1 MKSENWKSFYGPCY
15 LKRLDLPTQTFTLT
29 ASFSG
34 WFNEKNPDYE
44 FVVFFC
50 CEFKNIIRCSS
61 VNGCQVLPAVHKRS
75 TLHQFSTFCY
85 IKKVTGVSEEFTGQ
99 SNYCSRS
106 HIVRCFQSLVF
117 LLIFFKLPL
126 VVIIINYFC
135 FFSSHYKFC
144 QKLLW
149 LSHLSAAFWVFCRSN
164 YQFSP
169 EVILSFLFS
178 VWGEL
183 PDLSRI
189 LIIKSAVIP
198 PGENISFMSIHDR
211 LWQEQLDKLKSR
223 LL

>member
-15 LKRLDLPTQTFTLT
+15 LKRLDLPTQTFRLT

-50 CEFKNIIRCSS
+50 CGFKNIIRCST

-85 IKKVTGVSEEFTGQ
+85 IKKVTGVSEEFTSQ

-117 LLIFFKLPL
+117 LLIFFNFPWLL
-126 VVIIINYFC
+126 FNYFC

-144 QKLLW
+144 QKFLW
-149 LSHLSAAFWVFCRSN
+149 LSHLSAAFWVSVDQIINFLQKKFHHF
-164 YQFSP
+164 YF
-169 EVILSFLFS
+169 LS
-178 VWGEL
+178 E
-183 PDLSRI
+183 
-189 LIIKSAVIP
+189 A
-198 PGENISFMSIHDR
+198 NCMT
-211 LWQEQLDKLKSR
+211 
-223 LL
+223 

>member
-15 LKRLDLPTQTFTLT
+15 LKRLDLPTQTFRLT

-50 CEFKNIIRCSS
+50 CGFKNIIRCST

-85 IKKVTGVSEEFTGQ
+85 IKKVTGVSEEFTSQ

-117 LLIFFKLPL
+117 LLIFFLTSL
-126 VVIIINYFC
+126 GCYLTISVF
-135 FFSSHYKFC
+135 FFSLQILPKISVTF
-144 QKLLW
+144 
-149 LSHLSAAFWVFCRSN
+149 AFICGFLGFCRSN

-169 EVILSFLFS
+169 EEISSFLFS

-189 LIIKSAVIP
+189 LIIKSAVIR